1 MRFVIIIFFT
11 IIFSEVNELSD
22 SGKVYEDLK
31 LYRKSGKHFE
41 LVLTNEQVVYAS
53 DIVELNSLTL
63 TVNILKDR
71 RMGQSKSF
79 ESLVKEEIENNP
91 PKLLR
96 KINLV
101 NIYAVHESTR
111 TSVFS
116 KIPYS
121 PTTLIVIVP
130 LILFF
135 VKFISTMIVA

>member
-22 SGKVYEDLK
+22 FGKVYEDLK
-31 LYRKSGKHFE
+31 SYRKSGKHFE
-41 LVLTNEQVVYAS
+41 LVLMTEQVVYAS
-53 DIVELNSLTL
+53 DIVELDSLTL

-101 NIYAVHESTR
+101 NIYAVHESR
-111 TSVFS
+111 HTSVFT

-135 VKFISTMIVA
+135 VKFISTMIVS

>member
-22 SGKVYEDLK
+22 FEKVYEDLK
-31 LYRKSGKHFE
+31 SYRKSGKHFE
-41 LVLTNEQVVYAS
+41 LVLMTEQVVYAS
-53 DIVELNSLTL
+53 DIVELDSLTL

-79 ESLVKEEIENNP
+79 ESLVKEEIENNS

-101 NIYAVHESTR
+101 NIYAVHESR
-111 TSVFS
+111 HTSVFT

-135 VKFISTMIVA
+135 VKFISTMVVS

>member
-1 MRFVIIIFFT
+1 MRFIIIIFVT
-11 IIFSEVNELSD
+11 IIFSEVNELFD

-31 LYRKSGKHFE
+31 LFRKSGKHFE
-41 LVLTNEQVVYAS
+41 LVLRNEQVVYVS
-53 DIVELNSLTL
+53 DIVELDSLIL

-79 ESLVKEEIENNP
+79 ESLVKEEIENNS

-101 NIYAVHESTR
+101 NIYTVHESTR

-116 KIPYS
+116 KAPYS

-135 VKFISTMIVA
+135 AKFISTMIVA